1 MIKSYIPRVI
11 AVNDLSGFGRVS
23 LTESIPILS
32 AMGVEV
38 CPLPTAILSTHTY
51 HFRDYTFCDMT
62 EEMPKILDHWQSLGI
77 DFDGICTGYMGSA
90 KQIEI
95 LADFIKKQKGSNF
108 LTVIDP
114 VLGDNELSEAKTV
127 YYDRMNDLL
136 CAMKEFVPLADVI
149 TPNLTEAC
157 LLLDMP
163 FPDGPITEA
172 ELFDIMERLSVLG
185 PKCVAVTSVMTGK
198 NKMCVG
204 VLDKAKNKTK
214 LLDCSYVKRPFHGT
228 GDIFAA
234 VLTGAL
240 LRGCDMLSASQ
251 MAVDFVRGA
260 ISETMKYP
268 DIKIE
273 HGSVFEP
280 NMAKFFSEC
289 FAKNNERRS

>member
-51 HFRDYTFCDMT
+51 HFKDYTFCDLT
-62 EEMPKILDHWQSLGI
+62 EEMPKILNHWQSLDI
-77 DFDGICTGYMGSA
+77 NFDGICTGYMGSA
-90 KQIEI
+90 RQIEI
-95 LADFIKKQKGSNF
+95 LATFIKTQKKPGF

-114 VLGDNELSEAKTV
+114 VLGDNALSEAETV

-136 CAMKEFVPLADVI
+136 CAMKKFVTLADVI

-157 LLLDMP
+157 LLLDIP
-163 FPDGPITEA
+163 FPDGPISDND
-172 ELFDIMERLSVLG
+172 LFDIMEKLSALG
-185 PKCVAVTSVMTGK
+185 PKCIAVTSVMTGD

-204 VLDKAKNKTK
+204 VLDKTKNEPAI
-214 LLDCSYVKRPFHGT
+214 LDCSYVKRPFHGT

-251 MAVDFVRGA
+251 MAVDFVRDA
-260 ISETMKYP
+260 ISETMKHP

-280 NMAKFFSEC
+280 NMAKFFSVR
-289 FAKNNERRS
+289 FAKETERR